1 MLQVNAT
8 DPSRTRA
15 KTPARTRRSG
25 ALGRS
30 PDASPTGA
38 GGPLPGLTE
47 KGGTR
52 HPGQGP
58 ASIASFGSPPPA
70 LDGQP
75 LRVLIADDHRL
86 YRDGLESI
94 LAREDGIEVVG
105 RASTG
110 EEAVRLASEL
120 RPDLIL
126 MDLEMPVMD
135 GVVATRRIRAAQRVR
150 VFLLTSSDSPSVVAR
165 ARSAG

>member
-1 MLQVNAT
+1 
-8 DPSRTRA
+8 
-15 KTPARTRRSG
+15 
-25 ALGRS
+25 
-30 PDASPTGA
+30 
-38 GGPLPGLTE
+38 
-47 KGGTR
+47 
-52 HPGQGP
+52 
-58 ASIASFGSPPPA
+58 
-70 LDGQP
+70 
-75 LRVLIADDHRL
+75 VLIADDHRL

-150 VFLLTSSDSPSVVAR
+150 VFLLTSSDSPSDVAR
-165 ARSAG
+165 ARSAGALFLSKSIEPSALMAKVRDVRLQRDRS